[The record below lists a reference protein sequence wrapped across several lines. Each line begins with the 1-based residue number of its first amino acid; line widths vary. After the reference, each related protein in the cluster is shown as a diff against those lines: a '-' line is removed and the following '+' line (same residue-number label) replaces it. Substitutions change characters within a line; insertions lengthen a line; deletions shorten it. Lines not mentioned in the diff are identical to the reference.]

1 MSKGAR
7 TVGSMNNYT
16 RRRSE
21 FFDILDKAITDA
33 IVEKGIKFEPVDVN
47 ELNWWDKYRANLI
60 AEPKVGAVRIDI
72 KKEHS

>member
-7 TVGSMNNYT
+7 TVGSMNIYT

-21 FFDILDKAITDA
+21 LFNVLDEAITDA

-47 ELNWWDKYRANLI
+47 ELNWWDKYRVNLI
-60 AEPKVGAVRIDI
+60 AEPKVGTVRIDI
-72 KKEHS
+72 KKEHN